1 MRISDW
7 SSDVCSSD
15 LPGAVRFGKAVQE
28 DQRRG
33 VFRPHVDDVEFDPGR
48 KLSALLF
55 EITDHR
61 MAPLV
66 SFRNQSGGDRGGW
79 QAATDWGP
87 GTEEVTMRVYRLGV
101 VRGRAEHTRNGGGE
115 HMEPRTWKE

>member
-33 VFRPHVDDVEFDPGR
+33 GFRPHVDDVEFDPGR
-48 KLSALLF
+48 KLYALLF

-79 QAATDWGP
+79 QAATDWGT
-87 GTEEVTMRVYRLGV
+87 GAEEVTMGVVRLGV
-101 VRGRAEHTRNGGGE
+101 VSGRADPPRNGEGE
-115 HMEPRTWKE
+115 DRKSGV